1 MGRIRKSIQ
10 ENIASD
16 NIVKKL
22 SDTEFVLCA
31 KEDTE
36 LTLGRIKV
44 ETGYTINA
52 GRKGIIT
59 SLTDNIC
66 NGLKVNDN
74 VRLTN
79 SEVIPC
85 IVTGQEIAVYI
96 KVNDDTLYSHMT
108 NYGTRTSHYF
118 IPKGTPVAMLTIL

>member
-10 ENIASD
+10 ENVASD
-16 NIVKKL
+16 DIVKKL
-22 SDTEFVLCA
+22 SDTQFVLCA

-36 LTLGRIKV
+36 LMPGRIKV

-59 SLTDNIC
+59 SLIDNIC
-66 NGLKVNDN
+66 KGLKVNDN
-74 VRLTN
+74 VRLIN

-85 IVTGQEIAVYI
+85 IVTGQEIAVFI

-108 NYGTRTSHYF
+108 NYGTRTSRYF
-118 IPKGTPVAMLTIL
+118 IPKGAPVAMLTIL

>member
-10 ENIASD
+10 ENVASD
-16 NIVKKL
+16 DIVKKL

-31 KEDTE
+31 KEDTA
-36 LTLGRIKV
+36 LMPGRIKV

-59 SLTDNIC
+59 SLIDNIWK
-66 NGLKVNDN
+66 GWKVNDN
-74 VRLTN
+74 VRLIN

-85 IVTGQEIAVYI
+85 IVTGQEIAVFI

-108 NYGTRTSHYF
+108 NYGTRTSRYF
-118 IPKGTPVAMLTIL
+118 IPKGAPVAMLTIL

>member
-10 ENIASD
+10 ENVASD
-16 NIVKKL
+16 DIVKKL
-22 SDTEFVLCA
+22 SDTEFILCA

-36 LTLGRIKV
+36 LTPGRIKV

-52 GRKGIIT
+52 GKKGIIT
-59 SLTDNIC
+59 SLNDNIC

-74 VRLTN
+74 VRLIN

-85 IVTGQEIAVYI
+85 IVTGQEIAVFI
-96 KVNDDTLYSHMT
+96 KVNDDTLCSHMT
-108 NYGTRTSHYF
+108 NYGTRTSRYV

>member
-10 ENIASD
+10 ENVASD
-16 NIVKKL
+16 DIVKKL
-22 SDTEFVLCA
+22 SDTEFILCA
-31 KEDTE
+31 KEDTV
-36 LTLGRIKV
+36 LTPGRIKV

-74 VRLTN
+74 VRLIN

-85 IVTGQEIAVYI
+85 IVTGQEIAVFI

-108 NYGTRTSHYF
+108 NYGTRTSRYF
-118 IPKGTPVAMLTIL
+118 IPKGAPVAMLTIL

>member
-10 ENIASD
+10 ENVASD
-16 NIVKKL
+16 DIVKKL

-36 LTLGRIKV
+36 LMPGRIKV

-59 SLTDNIC
+59 SLIDNIC
-66 NGLKVNDN
+66 KGLKVNDN
-74 VRLTN
+74 VRLIN

-85 IVTGQEIAVYI
+85 IVTGQEIAVFI
-96 KVNDDTLYSHMT
+96 KVNDDTLY
-108 NYGTRTSHYF
+108 
-118 IPKGTPVAMLTIL
+118 